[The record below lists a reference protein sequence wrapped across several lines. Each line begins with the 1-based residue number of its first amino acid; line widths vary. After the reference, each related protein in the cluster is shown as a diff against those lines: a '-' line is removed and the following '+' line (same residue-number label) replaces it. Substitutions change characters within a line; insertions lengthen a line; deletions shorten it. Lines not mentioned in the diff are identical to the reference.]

1 MPINKFAYICSP
13 VCIVMKIKDLKFK
26 KYIKEAS
33 ILEKIAELAEQIN
46 KDYKGKDPIFLPIL
60 NGSFL
65 FAADLMREIKIPC
78 RVSFVKIASYE
89 GTSSTGTL
97 KTLIGMQES
106 IFNKDLIIIED
117 IIDTGTT
124 IEQVVNEMKERGAKT
139 VEVVSLLRKEKAKE
153 KNIIPK
159 YLCFDIPDAFVLGY
173 GLDYDGYGR
182 NLRDIYQVA
191 E

>member
-1 MPINKFAYICSP
+1 
-13 VCIVMKIKDLKFK
+13 MKIKDLKFK

-97 KTLIGMQES
+97 KTLIGMQE
-106 IFNKDLIIIED
+106 
-117 IIDTGTT
+117 
-124 IEQVVNEMKERGAKT
+124 
-139 VEVVSLLRKEKAKE
+139 
-153 KNIIPK
+153 
-159 YLCFDIPDAFVLGY
+159 
-173 GLDYDGYGR
+173 
-182 NLRDIYQVA
+182 
-191 E
+191 